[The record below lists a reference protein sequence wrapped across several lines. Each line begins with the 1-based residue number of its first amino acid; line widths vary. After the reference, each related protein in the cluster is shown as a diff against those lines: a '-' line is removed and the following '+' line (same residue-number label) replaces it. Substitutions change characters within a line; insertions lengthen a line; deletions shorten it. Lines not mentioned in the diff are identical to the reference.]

1 MTPQV
6 DGHAASDARSG
17 AIWAGQVDDRLPTP
31 LYHQIYLILR
41 NKILTGEYPVETVLP
56 SEQDTAENFG
66 VSRITAKRALNELAG
81 DGMVVRERGRGTKV
95 IHHAP
100 PPPVTGSVEGLL
112 ENLLTMGLET
122 DVRLLVFDYVRPTPG
137 IATALGCDSGETVQ
151 RAVRLRLLEEVP
163 FSYLIT
169 HVPERVGRS
178 YSRDDLAER
187 PLLAL
192 LERSGVQVSRAEQT
206 ISAAL
211 ADGETAPAL
220 GVGLGAPLLRIERVV
235 FDQDERAVEHI
246 TALYRPDRYQFRM
259 TLARIG
265 DESTRSWSMTGD

>member
-1 MTPQV
+1 MVTLQT
-6 DGHAASDARSG
+6 DGHKTPAD

-31 LYHQIYLILR
+31 LYHQVYLILR
-41 NKILTGEYPVETVLP
+41 NKILTGEYPANAVLP
-56 SEQDTAENFG
+56 SEQDTAGKFG
-66 VSRITAKRALNELAG
+66 VSRITAKRALNELASAG
-81 DGMVVRERGRGTKV
+81 LVVRERGRGTKV

-112 ENLLTMGLET
+112 ENLLAMGLET
-122 DVRLLVFDYVRPTPG
+122 DVRLLVFDYVRPTPDV
-137 IATALGCDSGETVQ
+137 AAALQCENGQTVQ
-151 RAVRLRLLEEVP
+151 RAVRLRLLEDVP

-178 YSRDDLAER
+178 FSRDDLAAR
-187 PLLAL
+187 PLLTL
-192 LERSGVQVSRAEQT
+192 LERSGVVVSRAEQT

-211 ADGETAPAL
+211 ADVETAPAL
-220 GVGLGAPLLRIERVV
+220 AVELGAPLLKIDRVV
-235 FDQDERAVEHI
+235 FDQDERPVEHI

-259 TLARIG
+259 TLTRIG